1 MSLRRLFA
9 SALVALPILLLTTA
23 ADAATRYVDSTLA
36 SGGNN
41 GTSWP
46 DAYQGPTGL
55 VNALAA
61 SVNGDQIWVRG
72 GTYKP
77 TLGATRTLSF
87 NLKTG
92 VAIYGGFD
100 GSETLL
106 EERNPTVNVTILSA
120 DLGNNDPVI
129 TDNSYH
135 VVRGASANA
144 TAILDGFTIRG
155 GNANGA
161 TATDDDKGGGLL
173 MITSSNATIRNCI
186 VTGNRCTFGGGA
198 GYIRQSSPAF
208 RDVRFEN
215 NIGGAFGGA
224 FDMFQNSNPSFD
236 RCIVVGNS
244 AARAG
249 GLEIFGNCFPT
260 IRNTLITNN
269 TATGAG
275 GGGGIFIAS
284 GSSPVI
290 RNSTIVFNKA
300 NSLVGGILNNAS
312 TANFGNCIIY
322 GNSGPGGVV
331 NAGQQITNQ
340 AGGTTT
346 VTYTSLQFAYA
357 GVGNVVADP
366 LFVSVAGGDFRLQPT
381 SPAIDAGNNA
391 LVPAGVVL
399 DLDSLPRFVDAP
411 AVIDTGVGAPPLV
424 DRGAYEF
431 QPPAPPAC
439 PADLNGDGV
448 VDGADLGELLAAWGT
463 AGPGDLD
470 GNGIV
475 DGADLGELL
484 SAWGDC

>member
-1 MSLRRLFA
+1 MSLRRLRA
-9 SALVALPILLLTTA
+9 SSFVALSILLLTA
-23 ADAATRYVDSTLA
+23 SADAATRYVDSTLA
-36 SGGNN
+36 TGANN
-41 GTSWP
+41 GTSWA

-55 VNALAA
+55 VTALTA
-61 SVNGDQIWVRG
+61 SVNGDQIWVKA

-77 TLGATRTLSF
+77 TLTATRTLSF
-87 NLKTG
+87 NLKSG
-92 VAIYGGFD
+92 VAVYGGFD
-100 GSETLL
+100 GTETLL
-106 EERNPTVNVTILSA
+106 DERDVATNVTTLTG
-120 DLGNNDPVI
+120 DLGGNDPVI

-135 VVRGASANA
+135 VVRGSSANA
-144 TAILDGFTIRG
+144 TAILDGFTIKG

-161 TATDDDKGGGLL
+161 TASDDDKGGGLL
-173 MITSSNATIRNCI
+173 MINSSNATIRNCI

-224 FDMFQNSNPSFD
+224 FDMFNTSSPSFD
-236 RCIVVGNS
+236 RCIVRGNS

-249 GLEIFGNCFPT
+249 GLEIFGNCNPT

-269 TATGAG
+269 TATGSG

-300 NSLVGGILNNAS
+300 TTLVGGILNNAS

-340 AGGTTT
+340 SGGTTT
-346 VTYTSLQFAYA
+346 VTYSALQFAYA
-357 GVGNVVADP
+357 GAGNVVGDP
-366 LFVSVAGGDFRLQPT
+366 LFVDVAGGDFHLQPT
-381 SPAIDAGNNA
+381 SPAIDAGNNS

-399 DLDSLPRFVDAP
+399 DLDSAPRFVDAP
-411 AVIDTGVGAPPLV
+411 AVVDSGVGTPPLV

-439 PADLNGDGV
+439 PADLNGDDV
-448 VDGADLGELLAAWGT
+448 VDGADLGELLSGWGT
-463 AGPGDLD
+463 PGPGDLD